1 MVFTFTFTQKASSPL
16 FQFKEKI
23 FGSPEQAL
31 KEAYQAALTI
41 QCIEEEHFHGG
52 RIPIE
57 SADNNPHFPSYLRET
72 VAQSLT
78 ILQQKTKEFNRSSS
92 AVGKLGP
99 NHLEKLILV
108 EGILAKYS
116 LKNSSSSSGG
126 LDSMGVTDSRQEK
139 NQFPSLKVNK
149 IIDVVSASSPLG
161 AMPRVKQPN
170 INQPSQKQNAQSDEP
185 SFTQKKK
192 GILPRSLTRAF
203 HRIQEVLH
211 PEAEENAVHK
221 FRSSKEKTVISLR
234 LLSLLI
240 IVPLLTQQVTKHF
253 LVMPI
258 VQQLR
263 AAQETPVFLN
273 SEMKEEALE
282 ELHSYEEE
290 LKLES
295 ILHKAPP
302 ITPEV
307 LEEKVQHKAKEL
319 EEEFRSKSN
328 NAISNVFADILGFLG
343 FALVLILRRTDIP
356 VLKSFIDDFIYGLSD
371 SAKAFV
377 IILVTDM
384 FVGFHSPHGWEVIL
398 EGMANH
404 LGVVANA
411 SAISLFIATV
421 PVIADTILKY
431 WLFRYLSQMSP
442 STKATIK
449 EMND

>member
-1 MVFTFTFTQKASSPL
+1 MVFTFNQKTSSPL
-16 FQFKEKI
+16 SQVKERL
-23 FGSPEQAL
+23 FGNPEQAL

-57 SADNNPHFPSYLRET
+57 SAENNPHFPSFLREN
-72 VAQSLT
+72 VVQNLT

-92 AVGKLGP
+92 AVGKLGS

-108 EGILAKYS
+108 EGLLAKYS
-116 LKNSSSSSGG
+116 LKPSLSSSGG
-126 LDSMGVTDSRQEK
+126 LVSMNGTNSHQEK
-139 NQFPSLKVNK
+139 NQSSSLKVNN
-149 IIDVVSASSPLG
+149 IIDVVSISSPLG
-161 AMPRVKQPN
+161 AMAVFSQPT
-170 INQPSQKQNAQSDEP
+170 INQPTPKQNAQSDDT
-185 SFTQKKK
+185 SFTHKKK
-192 GILPRSLTRAF
+192 SILPRSLTRTIN
-203 HRIQEVLH
+203 RIQEELH
-211 PEAEENAVHK
+211 PHAEEKAVHK
-221 FRSSKEKTVISLR
+221 VRTSREKTVISLR

-240 IVPLLTQQVTKHF
+240 IVPLLTQQISKHF

-258 VQQLR
+258 VEQVR
-263 AAQETPVFLN
+263 ADQETPVFLN
-273 SEMKEEALE
+273 SEMKEEALA
-282 ELHSYEEE
+282 ELQSFEEE
-290 LKLES
+290 LKLET
-295 ILHKAPP
+295 IIHKAPP
-302 ITPEV
+302 IAPEI
-307 LEEKVQHKAKEL
+307 LEQKVQLKANEL
-319 EEEFRSKSN
+319 AKEFRSKSN
-328 NAISNVFADILGFLG
+328 SAISNIFADILGFGG
-343 FALVLILRRTDIP
+343 FALVLILRRKDIP

-371 SAKAFV
+371 SAKAFI

-421 PVIADTILKY
+421 PVVADTVLKY

>member
-1 MVFTFTFTQKASSPL
+1 MVFTSNQKTSSPL
-16 FQFKEKI
+16 SQFKEKI

-41 QCIEEEHFHGG
+41 KSIEEEHFHGG

-57 SADNNPHFPSYLRET
+57 SADNNPHFPSFLRET
-72 VAQSLT
+72 IAQSLT
-78 ILQQKTKEFNRSSS
+78 TLQQKTKEFNQSSS
-92 AVGKLGP
+92 TVGKLGS

-108 EGILAKYS
+108 EGLLAKY
-116 LKNSSSSSGG
+116 NSKSSPCSSGG
-126 LDSMGVTDSRQEK
+126 LVPMNGTDSHQEK
-139 NQFPSLKVNK
+139 NQCSSLKVNN
-149 IIDVVSASSPLG
+149 IIDVVSISSPLG
-161 AMPRVKQPN
+161 AVAAGFSQPN
-170 INQPSQKQNAQSDEP
+170 INQPSQKQNAQSDQP

-203 HRIQEVLH
+203 HRIQEELH
-211 PEAEENAVHK
+211 PQAEENAVHK
-221 FRSSKEKTVISLR
+221 LRSSRQKTIVSLR
-234 LLSLLI
+234 LLSLLVV
-240 IVPLLTQQVTKHF
+240 VPLLTQQVSKHF
-253 LVMPI
+253 VVMPI
-258 VQQLR
+258 VEQVR
-263 AAQETPVFLN
+263 ADQETPVFLN

-282 ELHSYEEE
+282 ELNSYEEE
-290 LKLES
+290 LKLEGM
-295 ILHKAPP
+295 LHKAPP
-302 ITPEV
+302 IAPEV
-307 LEEKVQHKAKEL
+307 LEQKVQLKANEL
-319 EEEFRSKSN
+319 AVEFRAKSN
-328 NAISNVFADILGFLG
+328 SAISNVFADIIGFGG
-343 FALVLILRRTDIP
+343 FAVVLIVRRKDIP
-356 VLKSFIDDFIYGLSD
+356 VVKSFIDDFIYGLSD
-371 SAKAFV
+371 SAKAFI

-404 LGVVANA
+404 LGLVANA